1 MAVDCMSRRMLE
13 SRKDAQELVCN
24 LEQLFVYNFGKER
37 EREKRASVKVIVFF
51 LTVICSTESSLRPVV
66 LWVAIKKEAIVKTED
81 LYYVRSSKALFT
93 CLHHFVEKFSY
104 EIVM

>member
-24 LEQLFVYNFGKER
+24 LEQLFVFNFEK

-51 LTVICSTESSLRPVV
+51 LTVIRSTESSLRPAV

-81 LYYVRSSKALFT
+81 
-93 CLHHFVEKFSY
+93 
-104 EIVM
+104 